1 MADLDAIQSD
11 SNFLLYQSDD
21 GKLRIEVR
29 LQDETVWLTQNA
41 MMELFESSKSNIS
54 EHIKHVFE
62 EGELTEKAVV
72 RNFRTTASDGKMY
85 DVKHYNLDVIISVGY
100 RVKSQRGTQFR
111 IWATERLR
119 EYLIKGFTMNDEL
132 FKQGGG
138 YFEELLNRIRDI
150 RSSEKVFYRKVLEIY
165 ATSIDYDP
173 QASVTQLFFQTVQNK
188 LHWAAHGHTAAEII
202 YQRANSSQPFMG
214 LTTFKGKKP
223 VKQEISIAKNYL
235 NQEELSVLNRLVSAY
250 LDIAEVNAMQRK
262 PMYMRDWINVL
273 DGFIKMSRQQIL
285 TDSGMVSAELASKKA
300 LLGYERYKKKTA
312 NDLSIVE
319 QQFIQSIEQANKK
332 LKSSK

>member
-300 LLGYERYKKKTA
+300 LLEYERYKKKTA